1 MTLTP
6 TPCSRCGSRWP
17 QPGCYVCADSP
28 EPNTN
33 MTPDTI
39 TIDDM
44 IRCADYIH
52 HCANRIEKIIDAAQL
67 GEIGPREATD
77 KMNRILVDTE
87 DFAAMNQLPII

>member
-1 MTLTP
+1 
-6 TPCSRCGSRWP
+6 
-17 QPGCYVCADSP
+17 
-28 EPNTN
+28 

-87 DFAAMNQLPII
+87 DFAAMNQTTLI